1 MAAWAAETG
10 WVGMLGKHTESS
22 GSRWFGHRGRRVVGI
37 GAVVG
42 LVLGVTVLP
51 GAGSLQAEE
60 PAAVAASGM
69 DWSNLDA
76 GTFPDGTV
84 SLDPATPITVYLN
97 LVENPSLVPTA
108 LAVSDPTAT
117 TYAQHFSLADAVGTF
132 GASAATRGVVEA
144 TVAEVGGDVQ
154 FGPTN
159 TWARVELTVA
169 QASDLFDVNF
179 VAYEVKSGTQPS
191 VICEDLGAL
200 CVAPAPGSEPT
211 LPAALEGI
219 VDAAF
224 GLVFTTPPPN
234 VAPAGP
240 PVGGPLGDVSVASE
254 PRTPANPYRSGT
266 AEGCDAALNGPNM
279 RVQGSDTLRVGLAPN
294 QLATAYGYDELAAA
308 GLTGAGVR
316 LAVLEYGGNVVPG
329 DITTFAECFGYDAPS
344 LRQVNVG
351 GVPDPSGAWLEA
363 TLDALVV
370 SQIVPGLEA
379 FDLYSYNGP
388 AVGGL
393 SWVLEMLALP
403 LIPEV
408 YGAAPPD
415 IVSVSYGECDPVY
428 AEFASGLVTITE
440 QMLAV
445 AATTPMTYLVS
456 SGDNGSSG
464 CQRQGDPGL
473 VAAAYPATS
482 SWVLAVGG
490 TSLALN
496 DDNTIAAEAVWNDTL
511 FGEPPGAGGGG
522 GGTSEI
528 VDRPSWQRG
537 PGVGGGS
544 KRLNP
549 DVASFADGQPGWI
562 IYCTGD
568 CAVGAAQV
576 GIPSGY
582 STVGG
587 TSAATPQVASILAL
601 ATEAGRAAGQPA
613 LGFVSPLIYELARNG
628 ASALLDITVTNNDVN
643 NVGCCD
649 ATVGHDLASGWG
661 SVNAAAL
668 VAELANPTVVLTAT
682 GPTAASPE
690 VVLDASGST
699 APIGAILDYGWDTTG
714 DGVIDVVTTEPVLTV
729 PVELPNPWNF
739 SVTARTVTGRTAT
752 ASVTALAPVVPRFT
766 G

>member
-1 MAAWAAETG
+1 MAGRQTG
-10 WVGMLGKHTESS
+10 ALA
-22 GSRWFGHRGRRVVGI
+22 SRFLGHRRGRVVAV
-37 GAVVG
+37 GAVLA
-42 LVLGVTVLP
+42 LVLGVGVVP
-51 GAGSLQAEE
+51 GASQAEE

-76 GTFPDGTV
+76 GEFPDGPV
-84 SLDPATPITVYLN
+84 NDFDPGSTDMIVYLN
-97 LVENPSLVPTA
+97 LVANTSLVPTA

-117 TYAQHFSLADAVGTF
+117 TYAQHLSLADAVSAF
-132 GASAATRGVVEA
+132 GAPAATRGVVEA

-169 QASDLFDVNF
+169 QASDLFDVDF
-179 VAYEVKSGTQPS
+179 VAYDTESEGAEPGYPCQSGPT
-191 VICEDLGAL
+191 L
-200 CVAPAPGSEPT
+200 CVAPAVGSGPS
-211 LPAALEGI
+211 LPEALEGI

-224 GLVFTTPPPN
+224 GLVFATSPAPVTPT
-234 VAPAGP
+234 GP
-240 PVGGPLGDVSVASE
+240 PVGGPPGDMSVASE
-254 PRTPANPYRSGT
+254 PRTPASPYRSGT

-279 RVQGSDTLRVGLAPN
+279 RVEGSDTLRVGLAPN
-294 QLATAYGYDELAAA
+294 QLATAYGYDQLADA

-316 LAVLEYGGNVVPG
+316 LAMLELGGNVAPG
-329 DITTFAECFGYDAPS
+329 DITTYAACFGYEAPS

-351 GVPDPSGAWLEA
+351 GDAVPGGAWLEA

-388 AVGGL
+388 QVGGL
-393 SWVLEMLALP
+393 AWVLEMLALP

-415 IVSVSYGECDPVY
+415 IVSVSYGECDPIFDVY
-428 AEFASGLVTITE
+428 ASGLVTMTE

-464 CQRQGDPGL
+464 CQRDGIPSL
-473 VAAAYPATS
+473 VAAAYPSTS
-482 SWVLAVGG
+482 NWVLAVGG

-511 FGEPPGAGGGG
+511 FGESLGAGGGG
-522 GGTSEI
+522 GGTSTI
-528 VDRPSWQRG
+528 VERAPWQRG
-537 PGVGGGS
+537 PGVAGGS

-549 DVASFADGQPGWI
+549 DVASFADELPGWI
-562 IYCTGD
+562 IYCTGV
-568 CAVGAAQV
+568 CAEAA
-576 GIPSGY
+576 GLPDSGGY
-582 STVGG
+582 LRVGG

-601 ATEAGRAAGQPA
+601 ATEAGRAVGQPA
-613 LGFVSPLIYELARNG
+613 LGFVNPLIYELARNG
-628 ASALLDITVTNNDVN
+628 ASSLLDITVTNNDVN
-643 NVGCCD
+643 NIGCCD

-661 SVNAAAL
+661 SVNAAVL

-682 GPTAASPE
+682 GPTAGSPE

-699 APIGAILDYGWDTTG
+699 APIGGILDYGWDTTG
-714 DGVIDVVTTEPVLTV
+714 DGIIDVVTTDPVLTV

-752 ASVTALAPVVPRFT
+752 ATATVTAPAPAPVVPRFT